1 MEIFPI
7 RYPSNSSLNLVS
19 YIAPEVMAGYCETK
33 LNLKN
38 VNRIE

>member
-7 RYPSNSSLNLVS
+7 RHPSNPSPNLGS

-38 VNRIE
+38 VIKIE